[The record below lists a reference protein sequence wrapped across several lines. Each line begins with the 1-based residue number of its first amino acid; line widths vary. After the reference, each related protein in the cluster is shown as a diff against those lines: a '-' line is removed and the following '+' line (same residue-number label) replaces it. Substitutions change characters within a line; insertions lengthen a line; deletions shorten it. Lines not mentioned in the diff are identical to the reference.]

1 MSDAAP
7 ARRPLT
13 RRARGATVV
22 PVRVAHPPSG
32 QEGGRQAGEVGD
44 VVKRQS
50 VVSERGRR
58 WLAGRLTSQEYF
70 DAERAEALRRARAT
84 VAARLTKARGTRH
97 A

>member
-1 MSDAAP
+1 MVP
-7 ARRPLT
+7 AR
-13 RRARGATVV
+13 
-22 PVRVAHPPSG
+22 VAPPPSG
-32 QEGGRQAGEVGD
+32 QEGGRQAGDGEVAD